1 MLLAEERQAR
11 RVLRREAKWNEEQR
25 DGQREDYEEEYMEQ
39 QQQQA
44 QLEATLLEQQRTLP
58 QDKRSSATIA
68 TTADSV
74 DSADSMDR
82 LNPALASS
90 PLRKGGERLPSRG
103 RHHGGGR
110 SRGGSGSGSGS
121 RRQGRQRRQGSS
133 RGLQQESGLN
143 GSLRPVL
150 AWHEKARLLM
160 QRWEREMAVSAWP
173 TDASTGRM
181 SPTRRSTARGRR

>member
-1 MLLAEERQAR
+1 VLLAEERQAR

-25 DGQREDYEEEYMEQ
+25 DGQRDDYEEEYMEQ

-44 QLEATLLEQQRTLP
+44 QLQAAQLEQQQRTLP
-58 QDKRSSATIA
+58 QDKRSSATTA
-68 TTADSV
+68 TTVDSV
-74 DSADSMDR
+74 DSAESMDH

-103 RHHGGGR
+103 HGGR
-110 SRGGSGSGSGS
+110 SRGGSGS
-121 RRQGRQRRQGSS
+121 RRQGGQGRRQGSS